1 MTDKER
7 FCELLKGT
15 GRPGVEKVIAG
26 LAELGFFEAPASTRF
41 HGCEPGGM
49 LKHSLNVYEQA
60 RVLREVE
67 CRLCPIVELAC

>member
-26 LAELGFFEAPASTRF
+26 LDELGFFEAPASTRF
-41 HGCEPGGM
+41 HGSEPGGL

-67 CRLCPIVELAC
+67 RRFSPKLE